1 MHRELTKLSFNIE
14 IVAIDYGQDI
24 GFRFLEADGC
34 VKRYKSSGIDDVN
47 ITICDIN
54 ANILE
59 VG

>member
-1 MHRELTKLSFNIE
+1 MVR
-14 IVAIDYGQDI
+14 DI